1 MNKNE
6 LASTVASAADLDGRQ
21 AKAAVDAVLS
31 TIASEVAAGNEVN
44 LSGFGKFS
52 RSERA
57 ARQGKNPATGETI
70 QIAAS
75 KAVKFSAAKA
85 LKDQV
90 NG

>member
-1 MNKNE
+1 MNKND
-6 LASTVASAADLDGRQ
+6 LASSVASAADIDSKQ

-31 TIASEVAAGNEVN
+31 TIASEVAAGNEVS

-75 KAVKFSAAKA
+75 KAVKFTAAKA

-90 NG
+90 NS